1 MILFKC
7 RADYKVG
14 WGHLMRCAS
23 IAQEINKTNK
33 KTYLYCFNGKKI
45 LKKIGINP
53 FTKYFNERV
62 QNNSKNTSHFLDFL
76 KKKKIKKVII
86 DDPQINSNIRNKI
99 QKIGCKIIQLN
110 YDFKNFKNIDILIN
124 HLVKNE
130 SVSKQTRVYKGPKYL
145 IIRKNLTSEI
155 NKLNYASK
163 DNLLLT
169 FGASINS
176 KIIQIINNLLKSN
189 KLNIYKTTLILP
201 SKKFEKY
208 IKVHSQNKIKIY
220 INPSGKVIKKLYK
233 ISKVG
238 ICAGGLQ
245 LSEWIVNRVIP
256 IALSKNKKEKKNISF
271 FQNSN
276 LCHQFSSDD
285 ISFIDLRDK
294 IIRKIENIYKNKI
307 QQKNYSLDNLGA
319 FRASKII
326 LSNN

>member
-33 KTYLYCFNGKKI
+33 TYLYCFNGKNI
-45 LKKIGINP
+45 LKKTGIDP
-53 FTKYFNERV
+53 FTKYFNEKV
-62 QNNSKNTSHFLDFL
+62 QNNSKNASYFLDFL

-86 DDPQINSNIRNKI
+86 DDPQINSSIRNKS

-130 SVSKQTRVYKGPKYL
+130 AVSKQTRVYKGPKYL

-155 NKLNYASK
+155 NKLNCISK

-169 FGASINS
+169 FGGSINS
-176 KIIQIINNLLKSN
+176 KIIQVINNLLKSN

-201 SKKFEKY
+201 NKKFEKY
-208 IKVHSQNKIKIY
+208 IKVNPQNKIKIY
-220 INPSGKVIKKLYK
+220 INPSTKVIKNLYK

-245 LSEWIVNRVIP
+245 LSELIINKVIP

-271 FQNSN
+271 FQNFN
-276 LCHQFSSDD
+276 LCHQFSLDN
-285 ISFIDLRDK
+285 ISLIDLRDK
-294 IIRKIENIYKNKI
+294 ITKKIENIYKNKI